1 VSTRYR
7 SFLLASLLPAV
18 LLVSASSVV
27 QAQNAGSPAA
37 GQARWSD
44 AATWPDRR
52 VPRAGDKVTIPAGK
66 HVVLDVTPPA
76 LGSLTIEGKL
86 SFANNRDLE
95 LTTEWVVLH
104 GELEIGTAA
113 SPHTRKATI
122 TLTNNVRDEEPMKD
136 MGDRGIMIMGGTLN
150 LHGDRKHTWTKLAQT
165 AAAGSTSIQVLDAAG
180 WRTGDEIVLA
190 STDFDPRQAERRTIS
205 AIKGNTITLD
215 GKLEYMHFGKIT
227 YDVDE
232 RGEVGLLTRNIKI
245 QASADAEQS
254 FQGGHVM
261 AMGASKMFVEGVEFN
276 RMGQNLTLARYPIH
290 WHLVGDAK
298 GQYIRN
304 AAIHDTYNRCV
315 TVHGTNN
322 LQVENNVTYNTV
334 GHCFFLED
342 GIETGNQ
349 YIRNL
354 AIQTKCHT
362 SKPCDPTN
370 LAPFGATAGTN
381 FNTTGQDSKDVLIP
395 SDNTVSSYWITNP
408 DNVYRDNVAA
418 GSDATG
424 FWFAFPEH
432 PTGKFEGTEI
442 SRATW
447 PRRTKLREFK
457 GNVAHSNFDSFMGDR
472 APRADG
478 HFAVGGYISL
488 VNPADA
494 NSAQAESVVEDF
506 TSYKNRN
513 SGIWARGELR
523 LYKNLKMADNGIG
536 FTQASGNFG
545 QSAFTSRVV
554 DSRFVGETENIG
566 NPRTPAEMAYGRSVP
581 FPDVADFPI
590 RAYEFYD
597 YHHELDNVT
606 FVNYQDNA
614 TRKTGAISYLLFTS
628 FGMSSNNTVQR
639 AKFINAKPVYF
650 PPIDNRWSNDDYGN
664 TVYKTSVFND
674 RDGTV
679 GGVPNSYIV
688 NITGIDIDEAC
699 EVKPTW
705 NAAVCK
711 GDIGRMNVGG
721 GGGAVGFGGFGGGA
735 RGGGAPRAGG
745 PGAAGPGA
753 AAGRGGGPAA
763 RAGGAGPGAG
773 APGAGAAGPAAVAIA
788 PGGGRIRGTAAPAGP
803 PVVLSRNGKDFTANG
818 ETNVRAGTEYKVT
831 TERPSLTLNVREL
844 DAGSWVIFELPGF
857 TTAASGTEQSSLD
870 ALRKASDTSYYKGNG
885 SLWVKLVS
893 TGDVLGSG
901 PGSGPSGGA
910 SLQASR

>member
-1 VSTRYR
+1 VSRRHR
-7 SFLLASLLPAV
+7 SFLLASLLPV
-18 LLVSASSVV
+18 FLLVSVFAVV
-27 QAQNAGSPAA
+27 QAQEKGSPAA
-37 GQARWSD
+37 RQARWSD
-44 AATWPDRR
+44 PATWPDKK
-52 VPRAGDKVTIPAGK
+52 VPAKDDVVTIEK
-66 HVVLDVTPPA
+66 DMNVILDVSPPP
-76 LGSLTIEGKL
+76 LHGITLNGTL
-86 SFANNRDLE
+86 SFADNKDLE
-95 LTTEWVVLH
+95 LTTEWIMVH
-104 GELEIGTAA
+104 GALEIGTEAK
-113 SPHTRKATI
+113 PHTRKATI
-122 TLTNNVRDEEPMKD
+122 TFTDNVKGEDFGGLGGNDRS
-136 MGDRGIMIMGGTLN
+136 DRGIMIMGGTLS
-150 LHGDRKHTWTKLAQT
+150 LHGNRTNSWTKLSKT
-165 AAAGSTSIQVLDAAG
+165 ADAGSNSIDVLSAAG
-180 WRTGDEIVLA
+180 WQVGDMIVLA
-190 STDFDPRQAERRTIS
+190 STDFDPRQAERRTIA
-205 AIKGNTITLD
+205 AIRGNTITLD
-215 GKLEYMHFGKIT
+215 KKLDYMHFGKIT
-227 YDVDE
+227 FDVDE

-254 FQGGHVM
+254 FFGGHVM
-261 AMGASKMFVEGVEFN
+261 AMGASKMFVEGVEFQ

-290 WHLVGDAK
+290 WHLIGDGK

-304 AAIHDTYNRCV
+304 AAIHDTFNRCV

-370 LAPFGATAGTN
+370 LAPFGSSSDGLN
-381 FNTTGQDSKDVLIP
+381 FKTTGQDSKDVLIP
-395 SDNTVSSYWITNP
+395 SDNTVSSFWITNP

-418 GSDATG
+418 GSDSTG

-442 SRATW
+442 SKATW

-457 GNVAHSNFDSFMGDR
+457 GNVAHSNFDSLMGDR

-513 SGIWARGELR
+513 NGIWARGELR
-523 LYKNLKMADNGIG
+523 LYKNLKMADNAIG
-536 FTQASGNFG
+536 FTQASGNLG
-545 QSAFTSRVV
+545 QSAYTSRVV
-554 DSRFVGETENIG
+554 DSRFVGESDNIG
-566 NPRTPAEMAYGRSVP
+566 NPSTPAEKAYGRSLP
-581 FPDVADFPI
+581 QPAVADFPI
-590 RAYEFYD
+590 RGYEFYD
-597 YHHELDNVT
+597 YHHELDNNT

-614 TRKTGAISYLLFTS
+614 TRKTGAISYLMFTS

-639 AKFINAKPVYF
+639 SKFINAKPVYF

-674 RDGTV
+674 KDGTIT
-679 GGVPNSYIV
+679 GVPNSYIV
-688 NITGIDIDEAC
+688 NITGIDVDDAC

-711 GDIGRMNVGG
+711 GDIGRMTVGG

-753 AAGRGGGPAA
+753 AAGRGGGAAA
-763 RAGGAGPGAG
+763 RAGGAGA
-773 APGAGAAGPAAVAIA
+773 PAATPVTFAIA
-788 PGGGRIRGTAAPAGP
+788 PGGGRIRGTAAPSGP
-803 PVVLSRNGKDFTANG
+803 PVVLSRNGKEFTANG
-818 ETNVRAGTEYKVT
+818 TTNVRAGTEYKVT
-831 TERPSLTLNVREL
+831 TERPTLSLNVTEL
-844 DAGSWVIFELPGF
+844 DAGSWVMFELTGF
-857 TTAASGTEQSSLD
+857 TTAASGTQVESLD
-870 ALRKASDTSYYKGNG
+870 ALRKANTTSYYKGNG

-893 TGDVLGSG
+893 SGDILGSG
-901 PGSGPSGGA
+901 PGNGPSGGA
-910 SLQASR
+910 SLQVSK

>member
-1 VSTRYR
+1 MRKRYR
-7 SFLLASLLPAV
+7 LF
-18 LLVSASSVV
+18 LLVSLVPAFLFGSVSAVV
-27 QAQNAGSPAA
+27 QAQNAGTPAVK
-37 GQARWSD
+37 QSRWSD
-44 AATWPDRR
+44 PATWPDRK
-52 VPRAGDKVTIPAGK
+52 VPAAGDKVTIAK
-66 HVVLDVTPPA
+66 DKDVVLDVSPPA
-76 LGSLTIEGKL
+76 LGSLTIDGKL
-86 SFANNRDLE
+86 SFADNKDLE
-95 LTTEWVVLH
+95 LTTEWIMVH
-104 GELEIGTAA
+104 GELEIGTEAK
-113 SPHTRKATI
+113 PHTRKATI
-122 TLTNNVRDEEPMKD
+122 TFTDNVKDEDMSGIGGTNDRS
-136 MGDRGIMIMGGTLN
+136 DRGMMLMGGTLN
-150 LHGDRKHTWTKLAQT
+150 LHGNRTNSWTKLSRT
-165 AAAGSTSIQVLDAAG
+165 AEAGSTSIEVLNAAG
-180 WRTGDEIVLA
+180 WRAGDMIVLA
-190 STDFDPRQAERRTIS
+190 STDFDPHQAERRTIA
-205 AIKGNTITLD
+205 AIRGNTITLD
-215 GKLEYMHFGKIT
+215 KKLDYMHFGKIT
-227 YDVDE
+227 FDVDE
-232 RGEVGLLTRNIKI
+232 RGEVGLLTRNIRL

-254 FQGGHVM
+254 FYGGHVM

-290 WHLVGDAK
+290 WHLIGDAK

-395 SDNTVSSYWITNP
+395 SDNTVSSFWITNP
-408 DNVYRDNVAA
+408 DNTYRDNVAA

-447 PRRTKLREFK
+447 PRRMKFREFK

-478 HFAVGGYISL
+478 RFAVGGYISL

-494 NSAQAESVVEDF
+494 NSAQVESVVEDF

-513 SGIWARGELR
+513 NGIWARGELR
-523 LYKNLKMADNGIG
+523 LYKSLKMADNGIG

-545 QSAFTSRVV
+545 QSAYTSRVV
-554 DSRFVGETENIG
+554 DSLFVGESENIG
-566 NPRTPAEMAYGRSVP
+566 NPRTPAEVAYGRSLP
-581 FPDVADFPI
+581 QPAVADFPI

-597 YHHELDNVT
+597 YRHELDNNT

-614 TRKTGAISYLLFTS
+614 TRKTGAISYLMFTS

-639 AKFINAKPVYF
+639 SKFINAKPVYF

-674 RDGTV
+674 KDGTIT
-679 GGVPNSYIV
+679 GVANSYIV
-688 NITGIDIDEAC
+688 NITGIDVDEGC

-705 NAAVCK
+705 NAVVCK
-711 GDIGRMNVGG
+711 GDVGRMTVGG
-721 GGGAVGFGGFGGGA
+721 GGGAVGFGGFGG
-735 RGGGAPRAGG
+735 RGGGGPRAGG
-745 PGAAGPGA
+745 PGAG
-753 AAGRGGGPAA
+753 GR
-763 RAGGAGPGAG
+763 GAG
-773 APGAGAAGPAAVAIA
+773 APAAPAAAPVFAIA
-788 PGGGRIRGTAAPAGP
+788 PGGGRIRGTPAPSGP
-803 PVVLSRNGKDFTANG
+803 PVVLSRNGKEFTANG
-818 ETNVRAGTEYKVT
+818 ATNVRAGTEYKVT
-831 TERPSLTLNVREL
+831 TERPSLALSVSEL
-844 DAGSWVIFELPGF
+844 DAGSWVMFELPGF
-857 TTAASGTEQSSLD
+857 TTAASGTAVDSLD
-870 ALRKASDTSYYKGNG
+870 ALRKASATSYYKGNG

-893 TGDVLGSG
+893 SGDVLGSG
-901 PGSGPSGGA
+901 PGNGPSGGA
-910 SLQASR
+910 SLQVSR

>member
-1 VSTRYR
+1 M
-7 SFLLASLLPAV
+7 
-18 LLVSASSVV
+18 
-27 QAQNAGSPAA
+27 
-37 GQARWSD
+37 
-44 AATWPDRR
+44 
-52 VPRAGDKVTIPAGK
+52 PRAGDKVTIPAGK

-180 WRTGDEIVLA
+180 WRAGDEIVLA

-215 GKLEYMHFGKIT
+215 RKLEYMHFGKIT

-245 QASADAEQS
+245 QASADAEKS

-290 WHLVGDAK
+290 WHLAGDAK
-298 GQYIRN
+298 GQYIKN

-322 LQVENNVTYNTV
+322 LQIENNVTYNNV

-370 LAPFGATAGTN
+370 LAPFGATAGPN
-381 FNTTGQDSKDVLIP
+381 FKTTGQDSKDVLIP
-395 SDNTVSSYWITNP
+395 SDNTVSSFWITNP
-408 DNVYRDNVAA
+408 DNIYRDNVAA

-447 PRRTKLREFK
+447 PRRTKFREFK
-457 GNVAHSNFDSFMGDR
+457 GNVAHSNFDGFMGDR

-478 HFAVGGYISL
+478 RFAVGGYISL

-494 NSAQAESVVEDF
+494 NSAQVESVFEDF

-513 SGIWARGELR
+513 SGIWARGELH

-536 FTQASGNFG
+536 YTHASGNFG
-545 QSAFTSRVV
+545 QSAYTSRVV
-554 DSRFVGETENIG
+554 DSLFVGETENIG
-566 NPRTPAEMAYGRSVP
+566 NPRTPEEKAYGRSLP
-581 FPDVADFPI
+581 FPEVADFPI
-590 RAYEFYD
+590 RGYEFYD
-597 YHHELDNVT
+597 FHHELDNDT
-606 FVNYQDNA
+606 FVNYEDNA

-639 AKFINAKPVYF
+639 SKFINAKPVYF

-674 RDGTV
+674 KDGTIT
-679 GGVPNSYIV
+679 GVANSYIV
-688 NITGIDIDEAC
+688 NITGIDVDEAC

-705 NAAVCK
+705 NAVVCK
-711 GDIGRMNVGG
+711 GDVGRMNVGG
-721 GGGAVGFGGFGGGA
+721 GGGAVGFG
-735 RGGGAPRAGG
+735 RGGGGPRAGG
-745 PGAAGPGA
+745 PGA
-753 AAGRGGGPAA
+753 GPARGRSSRSWRRCCPRRRCCCTCCRCYCPRWWSNQRYRCTF
-763 RAGGAGPGAG
+763 RAA
-773 APGAGAAGPAAVAIA
+773 
-788 PGGGRIRGTAAPAGP
+788 
-803 PVVLSRNGKDFTANG
+803 SRSQPQWQGVHRQRCNQRTS
-818 ETNVRAGTEYKVT
+818 GTEYKVT
-831 TERPSLTLNVREL
+831 TERPSLSLSVTEL
-844 DAGSWVIFELPGF
+844 DAGSWVMFELPGF
-857 TTAASGTEQSSLD
+857 TTAASGTAQDSLD
-870 ALRKASDTSYYKGNG
+870 ALRKASATSYYKGNG

-893 TGDVLGSG
+893 TGDILGSG
-901 PGSGPSGGA
+901 PANGPSGGA

>member
-1 VSTRYR
+1 VSTHHRL
-7 SFLLASLLPAV
+7 FLLASLLSAV
-18 LLVSASSVV
+18 LLVSASAVV
-27 QAQNAGSPAA
+27 RAQNAGSPAA
-37 GQARWSD
+37 SRWSD
-44 AATWPDRR
+44 PATWPDKK
-52 VPRAGDKVTIPAGK
+52 VPRAGDKVTIAAGK
-66 HVVLDVTPPA
+66 DVVLDVSPPA
-76 LGSLTIEGKL
+76 LGSLTIDGKL
-86 SFANNRDLE
+86 GFADNKDLE
-95 LTTEWVVLH
+95 LTTEWIMLH
-104 GELEIGTAA
+104 GELEIGTEAR
-113 SPHTRKATI
+113 PHTRKATI
-122 TLTNNVRDEEPMKD
+122 TFTNNVKDED
-136 MGDRGIMIMGGTLN
+136 ITGTGGTNDRSDRGIMVMGGTLS
-150 LHGDRKHTWTKLAQT
+150 LHGDRKNSWTKLSKT
-165 AAAGSTSIQVLDAAG
+165 ADAGSISIEVLNAAG
-180 WRTGDEIVLA
+180 WRAGDEIVLA

-205 AIKGNTITLD
+205 AIKGNAITLD
-215 GKLEYMHFGKIT
+215 KKLDFMHFGKIT
-227 YDVDE
+227 FDVDE
-232 RGEVGLLTRNIKI
+232 RGEVGLLTRNILL
-245 QASADAEQS
+245 QASADAAEAP
-254 FQGGHVM
+254 FYGGHVM
-261 AMGASKMFVEGVEFN
+261 AMGTSKMFVEGVEFN

-290 WHLVGDAK
+290 WHLVGDGK

-342 GIETGNQ
+342 GIESGNQ

-370 LAPFGATAGTN
+370 LAPFGSSSDGLN
-381 FNTTGQDSKDVLIP
+381 FKTTGQDSKDVLIP
-395 SDNTVSSYWITNP
+395 SDNTVSSFWITNP
-408 DNVYRDNVAA
+408 DNTYRDNVAA

-442 SRATW
+442 SKATW
-447 PRRTKLREFK
+447 PRRTKVREFK
-457 GNVAHSNFDSFMGDR
+457 GNVAHSNHDGFMGDR

-478 HFAVGGYISL
+478 HFAVGGYIAL

-494 NSAQAESVVEDF
+494 NSAQAETVVEDY

-513 SGIWARGELR
+513 SGIWARGEMH

-536 FTQASGNFG
+536 YTHASGNSG
-545 QSAFTSRVV
+545 RSLYTSRVV
-554 DSRFVGETENIG
+554 DSLFVGETENIG
-566 NPRTPAEMAYGRSVP
+566 NPRTPAEMAYGRSLP
-581 FPDVADFPI
+581 QPAVADFPI

-597 YHHELDNVT
+597 YHHELDNNT

-614 TRKTGAISYLLFTS
+614 TRKTGAISYLMFTS

-639 AKFINAKPVYF
+639 SKFINAKPVYF

-664 TVYKTSVFND
+664 SVYKTSVFND
-674 RDGTV
+674 RDGTIT
-679 GGVPNSYIV
+679 GVPNSYIV
-688 NITGIDIDEAC
+688 NITGIDVDDAC

-735 RGGGAPRAGG
+735 RGGGAPRGGG
-745 PGAAGPGA
+745 PGGPAPGA
-753 AAGRGGGPAA
+753 AAGRGGPAA
-763 RAGGAGPGAG
+763 PVAF
-773 APGAGAAGPAAVAIA
+773 AIA
-788 PGGGRIRGTAAPAGP
+788 PGGGRIRGNAAPTGP
-803 PVVLSRNGKDFTANG
+803 PIVLSRNGKDFTANG
-818 ETNVRAGTEYKVT
+818 TTNVRAGTEYKVT
-831 TERPSLTLNVREL
+831 TERPSLSLSVTEL

-857 TTAASGTEQSSLD
+857 TTATSGTAQDSLD
-870 ALRKASDTSYYKGNG
+870 ALRKATTTSYYKGNG

-893 TGDVLGSG
+893 TGDILGSG
-901 PGSGPSGGA
+901 PANGPGGGA